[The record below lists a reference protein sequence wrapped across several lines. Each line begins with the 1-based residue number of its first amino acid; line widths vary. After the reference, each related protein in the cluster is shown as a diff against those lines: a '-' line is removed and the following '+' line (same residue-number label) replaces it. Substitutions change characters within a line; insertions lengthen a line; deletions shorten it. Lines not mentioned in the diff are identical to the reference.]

1 MVIVPSEAE
10 QREGALCFL
19 RNLKPKVPGM
29 HLRGTSMEEIPLY
42 IEKGYEFCTADMIE
56 GGDELVAKYKLRPG
70 MDVPEGSLLFND
82 LVIMYTHQKI
92 RDAYAKELDEEQ
104 KRALTDENLFKEKV
118 NAR

>member
-1 MVIVPSEAE
+1 MVIVASEEE

-19 RNLKPKVPGM
+19 RNLKPKVPDI

-42 IEKGYEFCTADMIE
+42 ISKGYQFCTADMVE
-56 GGDELVAKYKLRPG
+56 GGEELVAKYKLRPG

-92 RDAYAKELDEEQ
+92 RDSYAKELDDEQ
-104 KRALTDENLFKEKV
+104 SKVFEDERLYEEKV
-118 NAR
+118 NV